1 MTTLLAA
8 IAHPG
13 HGTPDATLL
22 AHHLTEPVHAAVLV
36 SMLVAALAGSIYLLV
51 RRSRA

>member
-1 MTTLLAA
+1 MTTLLTA

-13 HGTPDATLL
+13 HGTPDATPLV
-22 AHHLTEPVHAAVLV
+22 HHLTEPVHAAILVL
-36 SMLVAALAGSIYLLV
+36 SLVAALVGSIYLLV